1 MLNTGSRQ
9 VAVIGGGLA
18 GCEAAY
24 RLSRRGFSVA
34 LYEMKPGRRSPAHH
48 WDGLAELVCSNSLK
62 AMRLSSAGGLLKAE
76 MRMFG
81 SLLLEAADRCAVPA
95 GGALAVDR
103 EEFSRLVTQT
113 IESDANIE
121 IIRTEITEFPAGP
134 VVIATGPLTSQ
145 ALSEAIAKKLGRGY
159 LSFYDAAAPIV
170 TAASI
175 DTSVAFSAARYGRG
189 EDDYLN
195 CPMNREEYDRFYEAL
210 IMGEQVR
217 AKNFEREDLRVY
229 EGCMP
234 LEVLAGRGKD
244 AMRFGPLRP
253 VGLTDPR
260 SGKRP
265 WAVVQLRRENA
276 AGTLYNLVGFQTSL
290 RFGDQKRVLSL
301 IPGLENAEIV
311 RYGVMHR
318 NTFLDSPR
326 LLDETFAL
334 RWDPLVCFAGQIT
347 GMEGYMES
355 AASGIIAAEQLA
367 RRLLG
372 EERLPL
378 PVETMIGALCGRIAD
393 QSIEDFQPMGA
404 NMGLL
409 PPLDSPVKDK
419 QARYQALAD
428 RSLKALQLAIDN

>member
-1 MLNTGSRQ
+1 MR

-18 GCEAAY
+18 GCEAAR
-24 RLSRRGFSVA
+24 RLSRRGFSVK
-34 LYEMKPGRRSPAHH
+34 LYEMKPEKRSPAHH
-48 WDGLAELVCSNSLK
+48 GDGLAELVCSNSLK
-62 AMRLSSAGGLLKAE
+62 AMRVNSAGGLLKAE
-76 MRMFG
+76 MRVFG

-103 EEFSRLVTQT
+103 EDFSRLVTQT
-113 IESDANIE
+113 IEDDANIE
-121 IIRTEITEFPAGP
+121 VIREEVTKFPAGP
-134 VVIATGPLTSQ
+134 AVIATGPLTSQ
-145 ALSEAIAKKLGRGY
+145 ALSDAIAEKLGRGY

-170 TAASI
+170 EASSV

-189 EDDYLN
+189 GDDYLN
-195 CPMNREEYDRFYEAL
+195 CPMNREEYDRFYQAL
-210 IMGEQVR
+210 IMGERVR
-217 AKNFEREDLRVY
+217 AKDFEREDLRVY

-234 LEVLAGRGKD
+234 LEALAGRGKD

-253 VGLTDPR
+253 VGLLDPH

-265 WAVVQLRRENA
+265 WAVAQLRRENA

-290 RFGDQKRVLSL
+290 KFGDQKRIISL
-301 IPGLENAEIV
+301 IPGLENAEIA

-372 EERLPL
+372 EERLIL
-378 PVETMIGALCGRIAD
+378 PGETMIGALCERIAD

-409 PPLDSPVKDK
+409 PPLDVPIKDK

-428 RSLKALQLAIDN
+428 RSLKVLQSTIDSK